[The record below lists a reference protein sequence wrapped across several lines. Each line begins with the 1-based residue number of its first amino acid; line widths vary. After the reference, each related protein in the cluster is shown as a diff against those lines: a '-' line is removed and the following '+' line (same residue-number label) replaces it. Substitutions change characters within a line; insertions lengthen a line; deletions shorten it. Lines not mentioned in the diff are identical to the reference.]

1 MNLVGK
7 IFTVFIFVMS
17 LVFATSAVLVYATHT
32 NWKTVVDNPE
42 DKATRDKPAG
52 LKYQVAQN
60 EQDIEKL
67 EDEKLTLEAEK
78 QKEHDLRIARA
89 TQLESELRTLKEE
102 YETKHQENERL
113 VAELGRWAAEA
124 KAARDRNES
133 LRTANDQQR
142 GKILTAQTQRDGH
155 FKEVVSLTEDVH
167 QAVNEVKRLR
177 ALQLELARQLADS
190 MEVNRMHGL
199 VSDPSR
205 YPGPPET
212 LEGVVVDAVGSG
224 MVTISV
230 GSDDGLL
237 KGHRLHVIRNRSG
250 TSSFVGRVEVVRVS
264 PDKAVCVEIPET
276 MQSHVRSDDIV
287 KAKI

>member
-17 LVFATSAVLVYATHT
+17 LVFATSAVLVYATHK

-60 EQDIEKL
+60 ERDIEKL

-78 QKEHDLRIARA
+78 KKEHDLRVARA

-102 YETKHQENERL
+102 YETKHQENDKL
-113 VAELGRWAAEA
+113 VAELGRWVAEA

-142 GKILTAQTQRDGH
+142 DKILVAETQRDGH
-155 FKEVVSLTEDVH
+155 FKAVVALTEKVH

-190 MEVNRMHGL
+190 MEVLRKFGFEPVPELYVDDPNIVDGL
-199 VSDPSR
+199 VV
-205 YPGPPET
+205 T
-212 LEGVVVDAVGSG
+212 VASG
-224 MVTISV
+224 GLVEISI

-237 KGHRLHVIRNRSG
+237 KGHELVVIRNRSG
-250 TSSFVGRVEVVRVS
+250 MSTFVGRVEVVRVF
-264 PDKAVCVEIPET
+264 PDKAVCKEIRET
-276 MQSHVRSDDIV
+276 MQSAVRSDDIV
-287 KAKI
+287 KSKI